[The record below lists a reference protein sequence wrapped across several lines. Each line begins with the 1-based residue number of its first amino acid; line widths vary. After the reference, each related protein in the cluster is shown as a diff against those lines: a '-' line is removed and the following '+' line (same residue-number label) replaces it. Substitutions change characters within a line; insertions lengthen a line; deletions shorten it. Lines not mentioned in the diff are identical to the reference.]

1 MAWLFGDHR
10 LDPDLFELAHKGA
23 AVHAEPQVLA
33 LIIHLVRNRGRM
45 VSKDEIARTVWPG
58 RVASDAS
65 ISSRIRSARQALGDD
80 GGAQAVIRT
89 IHGKGFRFVAEV
101 KETSPAQPD
110 HALSLATETGADLSR
125 PSVAVLPFRP
135 LGASPEVTIL
145 AEAIPHEIIQGL
157 SRLRWIA
164 VIARGSSFRF
174 REGRGDLDLVGTALG
189 AGYVMTGV
197 IENLAGTVAV
207 VIELADASRGEVI
220 WGDRLTAPIDG
231 IEDLRQ
237 RVVALVVTALDMH
250 VPQNEVRLASQ
261 TGSDRL
267 DAWKTFH
274 LGLTQLYRFTPD
286 ANQVAKR
293 HFERAVE
300 LDPRFARAHAGLSFT
315 RFIDAFLHLGP
326 DDQEAATAA
335 RRHAERGM
343 ELDPIDP
350 FTHYTMGRSYWLTDQ
365 PEIAKG
371 WFDRA
376 IELNPN
382 YAQGFYASAFT
393 ALMTGDI
400 NTVDA
405 GLDAALQL
413 SPLDPLLYGI
423 HGVRAQ
429 ALIQVGDM
437 RAAARLGDR
446 AASTPGAHYL
456 ISMVAAVANGLDGR
470 FQQANRWRQDARR
483 RKPDA
488 SASQYFAAF
497 PIRNE
502 EARRRIAEE
511 LKRQG
516 F

>member
-1 MAWLFGDHR
+1 MAWLFGAHR

-23 AVHAEPQVLA
+23 IVHAEPQVLA
-33 LIIHLVRNRGRM
+33 LIIHLVRHRGRM
-45 VSKDEIARTVWPG
+45 VTKDELARAVWPD
-58 RVASDAS
+58 RIVSDAS

-80 GGAQAVIRT
+80 GDTQAIIRT
-89 IHGKGFRFVAEV
+89 IHGKGFRFMADVTES
-101 KETSPAQPD
+101 SPVQPT
-110 HALSLATETGADLSR
+110 LTPPATVEKDADMSR

-135 LGASPEVTIL
+135 LGTSSEVAIL

-157 SRLRWIA
+157 SRLRWLA

-174 REGRGDLDLVGTALG
+174 REGKGGLDLVGTALG

-197 IENLAGTVAV
+197 IESLGNTLAVLV
-207 VIELADASRGEVI
+207 ELADASRGEVI
-220 WGDRLTAPIDG
+220 WGDRLTAPLDG

-237 RVVALVVTALDMH
+237 RVVAHVVTALDMH
-250 VPQNEVRLASQ
+250 VPQNEVRLAAQ
-261 TGSDRL
+261 AKPDRL

-274 LGLTQLYRFTPD
+274 LGLTQLYRFTPE
-286 ANQVAKR
+286 ANHIAKK

-315 RFIDAFLHLGP
+315 RFIDAFLHLGS
-326 DDQEAATAA
+326 DDKGAIIAA

-376 IELNPN
+376 IDLNPN
-382 YAQGFYASAFT
+382 YAQGFYARAFT
-393 ALMTGDI
+393 ALMVDDI
-400 NTVDA
+400 ATVDS
-405 GLDAALQL
+405 GLDSALQL

-429 ALIQVGDM
+429 ALIQVGDT
-437 RAAARLGDR
+437 RAAARLADR

-470 FQQANRWRQDARR
+470 HQQASRWRQDTLR

-488 SASQYFAAF
+488 SIDQYFAAF
-497 PIRNE
+497 PIRND
-502 EARRRIAEE
+502 EARQRIATE

>member
-1 MAWLFGDHR
+1 M
-10 LDPDLFELAHKGA
+10 
-23 AVHAEPQVLA
+23 
-33 LIIHLVRNRGRM
+33 
-45 VSKDEIARTVWPG
+45 
-58 RVASDAS
+58 
-65 ISSRIRSARQALGDD
+65 
-80 GGAQAVIRT
+80 
-89 IHGKGFRFVAEV
+89 
-101 KETSPAQPD
+101 
-110 HALSLATETGADLSR
+110 
-125 PSVAVLPFRP
+125 
-135 LGASPEVTIL
+135 
-145 AEAIPHEIIQGL
+145 
-157 SRLRWIA
+157 
-164 VIARGSSFRF
+164 
-174 REGRGDLDLVGTALG
+174 
-189 AGYVMTGV
+189 
-197 IENLAGTVAV
+197 

-220 WGDRLTAPIDG
+220 WGDRLTAPMDG

-237 RVVALVVTALDMH
+237 RVVSHVVTALDMH

-274 LGLTQLYRFTPD
+274 LGLTQLYRFTPE
-286 ANQVAKR
+286 ANQVAKG
-293 HFERAVE
+293 HFTRAIE
-300 LDPRFARAHAGLSFT
+300 LDPQFARAHAGLSFT

-326 DDQEAATAA
+326 DDQEAVTAA

-350 FTHYTMGRSYWLTDQ
+350 FTHYTLGRSYWLTDQ

-371 WFDRA
+371 SFARA

-393 ALMTGDI
+393 SLMTDDI
-400 NTVDA
+400 TTVDA

-437 RAAARLGDR
+437 RAAARIGDR

-470 FQQANRWRQDARR
+470 YQQANRWRQDARR

-488 SASQYFAAF
+488 SAAQYFAAF